1 MSFGF
6 KIKSMKWTLF
16 LFALAFSL
24 NCNAQTQFEIELS
37 RDLNERRM
45 GIWVKGDYKIYV
57 ELEKIATNF
66 RWTCQSDERSISY
79 FIDKDSNLV
88 NHFKSNLKRYETAVD
103 QLENA
108 KDGFDLKT
116 LILYSGVEDIKQ
128 NVGNSILVENEVRQ
142 QVEKGAAIVF
152 YKGVRIYKLK
162 TNYELKENGGLMNRG
177 YEIRTYFD
185 DLENCIFTQYY
196 HLGW

>member
-1 MSFGF
+1 
-6 KIKSMKWTLF
+6 MKWTLF

-185 DLENCIFTQYY
+185 DLGNCIFTQYY